1 VTGTIAVIDIATG
14 KTQWSVQTT
23 ASGQR
28 RGFTALTAIPAVVF
42 AGGRDG
48 VRAFAS
54 DSGRALWG
62 FHMLQHVQTVNELT
76 ARGAG
81 MGRQVQRSRAG
92 FCSSPPAIPASAPAF
107 LETRC

>member
-1 VTGTIAVIDIATG
+1 MMWSRQNESHAVRLAVLRRGWSVTVRDWSVTGTIAVIDIATG

-62 FHMLQHVQTVNELT
+62 FHMLQHVQTVN
-76 ARGAG
+76 
-81 MGRQVQRSRAG
+81 
-92 FCSSPPAIPASAPAF
+92 
-107 LETRC
+107 